1 MCCCF
6 ANVMSPKLLCFIG
19 ELSDTEHVM
28 VMNHR
33 TYYWTHARP
42 RGNESRPINRAEQS
56 QPALHCRAYIMT
68 LTTYTDNLM
77 RAGRQAH
84 DMDGV
89 DGVLCVF

>member
-33 TYYWTHARP
+33 TYWTHAWP
-42 RGNESRPINRAEQS
+42 QGNESRLYKQN
-56 QPALHCRAYIMT
+56 
-68 LTTYTDNLM
+68 NL
-77 RAGRQAH
+77 RQRWKA
-84 DMDGV
+84 
-89 DGVLCVF
+89 